1 MTCNALGSLDAVEET
16 ATAGNSTLSYDP
28 TADQYAYVW
37 KTNKAWKGTCRQLE
51 VKLDDGTVHIAYFK
65 FT

>member
-1 MTCNALGSLDAVEET
+1 MTRLPT
-16 ATAGNSTLSYDP
+16 STS
-28 TADQYAYVW
+28 TCGRR
-37 KTNKAWKGTCRQLE
+37 KEWKGTCRQLE